1 MKKYWFFLL
10 IAILLS
16 CSSNT
21 LDRMTRKW
29 IPDDLKRAK
38 LYQAILFVTAF
49 TYAIIMFIIMR
60 NIFPLPITLFLAGFP
75 VICVGLGILYA
86 WFKHNKK

>member
-16 CSSNT
+16 SSSHA

-38 LYQAILFVTAF
+38 FYQKILFLTSSLY
-49 TYAIIMFIIMR
+49 TIIMFFIMK
-60 NIFPLPITLFLAGFP
+60 NIFPLPVTLFLSCFP
-75 VICVGLGILYA
+75 LVCVGLGTLYA
-86 WFKHNKK
+86 WFKHKE